1 MIVYMHTSFTPRCT
15 VNFQLSSNPRHV
27 RQAESV
33 LAQTKPGS
41 NLDEIIAFLWGLIE
55 NLLADWTLPICF
67 ESRVNHYLVDNDSV
81 SKREP
86 HGVIAPQ

>member
-15 VNFQLSSNPRHV
+15 VSFQLSSNPRHV

-33 LAQTKPGS
+33 LAQMKSGS
-41 NLDEIIAFLWGLIE
+41 NLDEIIAFLFAE
-55 NLLADWTLPICF
+55 NLLADLNLPICF